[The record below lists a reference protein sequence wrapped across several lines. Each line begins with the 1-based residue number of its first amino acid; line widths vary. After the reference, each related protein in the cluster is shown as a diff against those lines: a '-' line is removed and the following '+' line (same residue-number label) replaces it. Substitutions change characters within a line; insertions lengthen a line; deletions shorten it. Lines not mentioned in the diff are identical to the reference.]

1 MNQPR
6 RVLYVSGTRADFGL
20 MQRTLSA
27 IAADPRLELGIAVT
41 GMHLLAAYGH
51 TVSEIEGAGLPIVAR
66 IPVAL
71 DGSDGA
77 AMARALATQ
86 LEGLVGVCEQW
97 SPDLMLVLGDRGEML
112 AAALAAVHLGIPV
125 AHVHGGE
132 RSGTV
137 DESVR
142 HAISKLAHL
151 HLVAT
156 EQSRQRL
163 IRMGERPQSI
173 WVTGA
178 PGLDGLAEQSGGPE
192 VRRAVCRRH
201 GFDVESPLLLVLF
214 HPVLQEAGSASEQAE
229 AVLEGIASW
238 AAAQPTQPPPQLLV
252 LAPNSDAGGAAIR
265 SVWEER
271 LPALGLPHRL
281 LTHLPRT
288 DYLATLAAVDAL
300 VGNSSSGI
308 IEAASFCLPVVDVG
322 SRQKARERSA
332 NVINAPAESGAIAEA
347 LRLALRPSLNP
358 VVNVYGDGQ
367 AAGRICEILASEPL
381 PTGLLAKLNTF

>member
-1 MNQPR
+1 MSRPR

-20 MQRTLSA
+20 MQRTLAA

-41 GMHLLAAYGH
+41 GMHLLAAYGD
-51 TVSEIEGAGLPIVAR
+51 TVSEIEAAALPVVAR

-71 DGSDGA
+71 DGSGGG
-77 AMARALATQ
+77 AMARALAVQ
-86 LEGLVGVCEQW
+86 LEALVGVCEQW
-97 SPDLMLVLGDRGEML
+97 QPDLVLVLGDRGDML

-156 EQSRQRL
+156 AQSRDRL
-163 IRMGERPQSI
+163 IRMGETPQQI

-178 PGLDGLAEQSGGPE
+178 PGLDGLPQASGGPAARSAFCE
-192 VRRAVCRRH
+192 RL
-201 GFDVESPLLLVLF
+201 GFDPGRPVLLVLF
-214 HPVLQEAGSASEQAE
+214 HPVLQQAATASQQAE
-229 AVLEGIASW
+229 ALLQGIAQ
-238 AAAQPTQPPPQLLV
+238 AAPTAQLLV
-252 LAPNSDAGGAAIR
+252 LAPNSDGGAAAIAQ
-265 SVWEER
+265 VWCER
-271 LPALGLPHRL
+271 LPALGLEHRL
-281 LTHLPRT
+281 LTHLPRSA
-288 DYLATLAAVDAL
+288 YLEALAVVDAL

-308 IEAASFCLPVVDVG
+308 IEAASFGLPVVDVG
-322 SRQKARERSA
+322 SRQQARERSA
-332 NVINAPAESGAIAEA
+332 NVRHADPEA
-347 LRLALRPSLNP
+347 TQVAAALQQALAAGRRP

-367 AAGRICEILASEPL
+367 AASRISEILATAPL
-381 PTGLLAKLNTF
+381 PPELLAKLNSY